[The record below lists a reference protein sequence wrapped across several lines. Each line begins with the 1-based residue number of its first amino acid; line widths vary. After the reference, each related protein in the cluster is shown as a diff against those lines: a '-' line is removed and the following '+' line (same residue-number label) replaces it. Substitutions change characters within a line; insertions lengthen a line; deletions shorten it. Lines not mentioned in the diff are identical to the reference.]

1 MKASKKISLAAI
13 TAILVA
19 SGYGGYTLIKE
30 KDLAGMR
37 SGNVPLYT
45 VARVIDGDTFELAD
59 KDTSAGSVR
68 EVVRLTGID
77 APEEGECFY
86 KESKEALQKLV
97 EGKEVELRKD
107 VTDVDDFGRLLRYA
121 IRPST
126 VPLSNNTLV
135 DEYMVSGGYAEP
147 RSNPRD
153 RLYYGLLLEKREEAV
168 KAKKGIWG
176 KCEFT
181 PSEHSQADAPAPS
194 SKCSIKG
201 NISTG
206 NFGKTY
212 FVKGCNNYEQVKVDP
227 DRGEEYFCSEDSAV
241 KAGYEKSRF
250 CK

>member
-1 MKASKKISLAAI
+1 MNTNKKITLSAI

-19 SGYGGYTLIKE
+19 TGYGGYTLIKE
-30 KDLAGMR
+30 KDLEGMR

-45 VARVIDGDTFELAD
+45 VARVIDGDTFELVD
-59 KDTSAGSVR
+59 KD
-68 EVVRLTGID
+68 VVRLTGID
-77 APEEGECFY
+77 APDEGECFY
-86 KESKEALQKLV
+86 TESKEALRKLV

-121 IRPST
+121 IRPSA
-126 VPLSNNTLV
+126 VPISNNTLV

-168 KAKKGIWG
+168 KAKKGMWG
-176 KCEFT
+176 KCDFT
-181 PSEHSQADAPAPS
+181 PSEHSQADVPAPS
-194 SKCSIKG
+194 ARCSIKG

-227 DRGEEYFCSEDSAV
+227 DRGEEYFCSEAEAV
-241 KAGYEKSRF
+241 KAGYEKSTY